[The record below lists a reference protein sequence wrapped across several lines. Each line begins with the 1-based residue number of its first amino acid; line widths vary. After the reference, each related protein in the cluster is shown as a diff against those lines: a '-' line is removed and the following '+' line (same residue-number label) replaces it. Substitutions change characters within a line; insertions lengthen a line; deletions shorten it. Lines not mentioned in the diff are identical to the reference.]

1 MLERGIRDKANNLI
15 YRFHYERNVGR
26 IREGI
31 LRGSEVHQ
39 QSGKSKLYSLITHG
53 NPCMSYLAVFGP
65 RAYPIALFNEEK
77 PLSVAVAVSH
87 YGKGRVVVFG
97 HEDILQNKKLMQSAA
112 LWVSGGDSKAN
123 PSKK

>member
-1 MLERGIRDKANNLI
+1 M
-15 YRFHYERNVGR
+15 
-26 IREGI
+26 
-31 LRGSEVHQ
+31 RGSEVPK
-39 QSGKSKLYSLITHG
+39 QSGNKQLYRLVTHG

-65 RAYPIALFNEEK
+65 RAYPIALFYGEMEK
-77 PLSVAVAVSH
+77 NLSVAVAVSH

-112 LWVSGGDSKAN
+112 LWVSGGDSKTN

>member
-1 MLERGIRDKANNLI
+1 MLKRGIRDKVNNLI
-15 YRFHYERNVGR
+15 YRFHFERNVGR

-39 QSGKSKLYSLITHG
+39 QSGKSKLYCLVTHS
-53 NPCMSYLAVFGP
+53 NRCMSYLAVFGP
-65 RAYPIALFNEEK
+65 RSYPIALFNEEK

-97 HEDILQNKKLMQSAA
+97 HEDILQNKKLMQSAG